1 MFVSCN
7 LTIFFLDF
15 FQLKNKPQTPTKI
28 IGGSEEDEE
37 DRFSIEEENRNLEW
51 DFEEED
57 TKGTKTETEDQ
68 GNISDYIEVDEPKE
82 ESIPKVSLNPLPPE
96 RLMPRTSEERERSSE
111 PGQDEVF
118 F

>member
-1 MFVSCN
+1 M
-7 LTIFFLDF
+7 
-15 FQLKNKPQTPTKI
+15 
-28 IGGSEEDEE
+28 
-37 DRFSIEEENRNLEW
+37 
-51 DFEEED
+51 
-57 TKGTKTETEDQ
+57 DQ

-96 RLMPRTSEERERSSE
+96 RLMPRTSEEREKSSE